1 MAGAINKDL
10 KERLANIDKIR
21 EDLKKAEKSA
31 SKDIMN
37 LLKELMVNNP
47 LIAGIRW
54 TQYTPHF
61 NDGEP
66 CEFSIND
73 PEFKFNLGAPIKL
86 EDEEDVYNNEGW
98 YDDYNIDDDFFE
110 KRSDIMNHK
119 EIIACKK
126 GLKDIQTVFEKLRGM
141 EDTMESM
148 FGDHMQITVTADG
161 VETEEY
167 DHD

>member
-1 MAGAINKDL
+1 VSKAITKEL
-10 KERLANIDKIR
+10 KERLNKIDQIR

-47 LIAGIRW
+47 LIAGVRW
-54 TQYTPHF
+54 SQYTPHF
-61 NDGEP
+61 NDGEE
-66 CEFSIND
+66 CVFSIND
-73 PEFKFNLGAPIKL
+73 PEFKFNLGAPISE
-86 EDEEDVYNNEGW
+86 EDDVYNNQGW
-98 YDDYNIDDDFFE
+98 YNDYNIDDKFFE
-110 KRSDIMNHK
+110 KRSDLLNYK
-119 EIIACKK
+119 QVAECKK
-126 GLKDIQTVFEKLRGM
+126 GLKDIQTVFEKLKDM
-141 EDTMESM
+141 EYTIKSM